1 MKKVLFIAM
10 VLIMSLS
17 TFAQQKQVIEFTEQE
32 YDFGTVKEED
42 GKVSHVFEFVNIS
55 QTPITITN
63 VRASCGCTTPNWSR
77 QPVMPGES
85 GVVTATYSASGRP
98 GRFNKSITVTAND
111 GTQDFQIV
119 LYIKGN
125 VTPRAQQAQAQEVVP
140 AQK

>member
-125 VTPRAQQAQAQEVVP
+125 VTPRSQQAQAQEVVP

>member
-1 MKKVLFIAM
+1 MKKALFIALAL
-10 VLIMSLS
+10 VMSLGV
-17 TFAQQKQVIEFTEQE
+17 FAQQKQVIEFTEQE

-85 GVVTATYSASGRP
+85 GVVTATYSAAGRP
-98 GRFNKSITVTAND
+98 GRFNKNITVTAND

-125 VTPRAQQAQAQEVVP
+125 VTPKAQQAQAVP
-140 AQK
+140 VQPQTK

>member
-10 VLIMSLS
+10 ALVMSLS
-17 TFAQQKQVIEFTEQE
+17 VFAQQKQVIEFAEQE

-42 GKVSHVFEFVNIS
+42 GKISHVFEFVNIS

-77 QPVMPGES
+77 QPVMPGET

-98 GRFNKSITVTAND
+98 GRFNESITVTAND

-125 VTPRAQQAQAQEVVP
+125 VTPRAQQAQAQE
-140 AQK
+140 AQVTK

>member
-10 VLIMSLS
+10 ALVLSLS
-17 TFAQQKQVIEFTEQE
+17 VFAQQKQVIEFVEQE

-42 GKVSHVFEFVNIS
+42 GKVSHVFEFVNVS

-125 VTPRAQQAQAQEVVP
+125 VTPRAQQVEAQPVQQA
-140 AQK
+140 K

>member
-1 MKKVLFIAM
+1 MKKSLFIAM
-10 VLIMSLS
+10 ALVLSLS
-17 TFAQQKQVIEFTEQE
+17 VFAQQKQVIEFVEQE

-42 GKVSHVFEFVNIS
+42 GKISHVFEFVNTS

-77 QPVMPGES
+77 KPVMPGES

-119 LYIKGN
+119 LFIKGN
-125 VTPRAQQAQAQEVVP
+125 VTPRAQQAQAVQQV
-140 AQK
+140 K

>member
-10 VLIMSLS
+10 ALVMSLGV
-17 TFAQQKQVIEFTEQE
+17 FAQQKQVIEFVEQE

-42 GKVSHVFEFVNIS
+42 GKISHVFAFVNVS

-125 VTPRAQQAQAQEVVP
+125 VTPRAQQAEAQQPEQV
-140 AQK
+140 K